1 VLDKTISSRTAKQIK
16 PEDKHIGARVRMRR
30 MQLKM
35 SQGDLGAALGLT
47 FQQIQKYEK
56 GANRIGG
63 SRMHQLSQKLQVPVQ
78 FFYEGLAPSGSKY
91 QPNIVNEVL
100 STSEGL
106 AIVEAFYKIKDSAIR
121 RKFVA
126 LAQAVAD
133 GQDD

>member
-1 VLDKTISSRTAKQIK
+1 MLDKTTSSRSAKQIK

-30 MQLKM
+30 MQLNM
-35 SQGDLGAALGLT
+35 SQSDLGGALGLT

-78 FFYEGLAPSGSKY
+78 FFYDGLAPSGSKY
-91 QPNIVNEVL
+91 QPNIVHEVL
-100 STSEGL
+100 TTSEGL
-106 AIVEAFYKIKDSAIR
+106 AIVEAFGKIKDTAIK

-126 LAQAVAD
+126 LAQAVANAP
-133 GQDD
+133 G